1 MSAFRTLR
9 SGAVALLLVILAACA
24 GAPGSSQGAGSQGGA
39 APSQDEVAPPA
50 SSEPGPSTGPAA
62 SDGGTAVGDD
72 CEERL
77 SDSWDAASTLTLT
90 WEGIGYYVL
99 DDAGWQDQVSQ
110 GHIDA
115 AAYRA
120 AAELL
125 QDLPDADNSGTDR
138 GLWSEHSAAALELAA
153 LLDQAAASG
162 TPFADGIGEQI
173 RDQASV
179 LQTGAGTLVHF
190 TVDHMCDDPADD
202 LPAAGV
208 DEIVVLLVPPS
219 STEANRI
226 TSPTFSTFDYES
238 TESIDA
244 LRSFYEDAFADAGW
258 EVFWTDT
265 YRENGTYWDINL
277 PDGRRLTVSVNPAE
291 SGSGTTAEIDV
302 YGE

>member
-1 MSAFRTLR
+1 MLRPRPVPLPATGGRPSATTAR
-9 SGAVALLLVILAACA
+9 SGC
-24 GAPGSSQGAGSQGGA
+24 
-39 APSQDEVAPPA
+39 
-50 SSEPGPSTGPAA
+50 
-62 SDGGTAVGDD
+62 
-72 CEERL
+72 

-125 QDLPDADNSGTDR
+125 QDVPDADNSGTDR
-138 GLWSEHSAAALELAA
+138 GLWSEHSAAALALAG

-173 RDQASV
+173 RDQASE
-179 LQTGAGTLVHF
+179 LQSGAGTLVHF

-226 TSPTFSTFDYES
+226 TSPTYSTFEYES

-265 YRENGTYWDINL
+265 YRESGTYWDINL

-291 SGSGTTAEIDV
+291 SGSGTTAEIDF

>member
-1 MSAFRTLR
+1 MRTVR
-9 SGAVALLLVILAACA
+9 AAAVMLLVTVVTACA
-24 GAPGSSQGAGSQGGA
+24 GTSTGSPAASAEGSSAPQRSSAEPSGPSTGA
-39 APSQDEVAPPA
+39 APSDGAAP
-50 SSEPGPSTGPAA
+50 SE
-62 SDGGTAVGDD
+62 GGTAVGDD
-72 CEERL
+72 CDERQ
-77 SDSWDAASTLTLT
+77 SEARDAATTLSLT
-90 WEGIGYYVL
+90 WESINYQVL
-99 DDAGWQDQVSQ
+99 DDASWADQVAQ
-110 GHIDA
+110 DWVNA
-115 AAYRA
+115 VDYRA

-125 QDLPDADNSGTDR
+125 QDLPDYDDDSDR
-138 GLWSEHSAAALELAA
+138 GVWSTYAADALALAA
-153 LLDQAAASG
+153 LLDQADASG

-173 RDQASV
+173 RDDATQ
-179 LQTGAGTLVHF
+179 LQYDAGTLVHF

-226 TSPTFSTFDYES
+226 TSPTYSTFEYES

-244 LRSFYEDAFADAGW
+244 LRSFYERAFAGAGW

-265 YRENGTYWDINL
+265 YRESGTYWDINL

-291 SGSGTTAEIDV
+291 SGSGTTAEIDF